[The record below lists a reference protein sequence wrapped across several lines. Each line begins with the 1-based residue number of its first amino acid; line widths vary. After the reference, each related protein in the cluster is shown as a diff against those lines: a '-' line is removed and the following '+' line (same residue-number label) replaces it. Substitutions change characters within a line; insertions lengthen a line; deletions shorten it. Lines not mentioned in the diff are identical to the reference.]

1 MSYSYATTTTGT
13 FSKANA
19 EYVASKVITDL
30 KQFQRW
36 YGEPTDGDIEGYSA
50 ELVALLPRRYMSW
63 VEYGFRRAGKWQV
76 SMRYEVRP
84 DGTLDTDSRA
94 GGVPRGQDVTG
105 ATFYSFMCWSSEWS
119 RLTSAQQ
126 QAIYSPLPFNRG
138 IGTAP
143 GYAAVGSFTYDR
155 TYSASGNGVTRRTF
169 SAQ

>member
-1 MSYSYATTTTGT
+1 VSYSYATTATTT

-36 YGEPTDGDIEGYSA
+36 YAAPADDDIEGYSA

-76 SMRYEVRP
+76 SMRYEVRA

-94 GGVPRGQDVTG
+94 GGVPRGHDVTG
-105 ATFYSFMCWSSEWS
+105 ATFYSFMHWSSEWS
-119 RLTSAQQ
+119 RLTPAEK
-126 QAIYSPLPFNRG
+126 QAIYDPLPFNRG
-138 IGTAP
+138 IGTEP
-143 GYAAVGSFTYDR
+143 GYASGSFTYDR

-169 SAQ
+169 SAR